1 MAMKRDRPVFEH
13 DLEKN
18 VNRLWLIPT
27 ASIALL
33 LSACGQAPELKVNDA
48 VVKLSPV
55 DNNPSALY
63 FTVHGG
69 MQDTELV
76 RVISKSV
83 VRTEMHDTVSDPK
96 TGMLT
101 MTPLQRVKVPA
112 KGKVE
117 FKRGGK
123 HAMLYGVNLVARRL
137 EKLDAEFVFSDGS
150 RIIVTAPLEKI
161 AAGKDEHSGH

>member
-1 MAMKRDRPVFEH
+1 VPRF
-13 DLEKN
+13 
-18 VNRLWLIPT
+18 WLFLVPLL
-27 ASIALL
+27 ALL
-33 LSACGQAPELKVNDA
+33 TSACGQPAELKVNDA

-55 DNNPSALY
+55 DNNPSAMY

-69 MQDTELV
+69 QQDVELL
-76 RVISKSV
+76 RVMSQSV
-83 VRTEMHDTVSDPK
+83 VRAEMHDTVSDPK

-101 MTPLQRVKVPA
+101 MTPLQRIKIPA

-123 HAMLYGVNLVARRL
+123 HVMLFGVNLIARRL

-150 RIIVTAPLEKI
+150 RILVTAPVEKI
-161 AAGKDEHSGH
+161 GAGADDHAGH

>member
-1 MAMKRDRPVFEH
+1 VPRF
-13 DLEKN
+13 
-18 VNRLWLIPT
+18 WLFLVPF
-27 ASIALL
+27 IALL
-33 LSACGQAPELKVNDA
+33 TNACGQPAELKVNDA

-55 DNNPSALY
+55 DNNPSAMY

-69 MQDTELV
+69 QRDVELL
-76 RVISKSV
+76 RVMSQSV
-83 VRTEMHDTVSDPK
+83 VRAEMHDTVSDPK

-101 MTPLQRVKVPA
+101 MTPLQRIKIPA

-123 HAMLYGVNLVARRL
+123 HVMLYGVNLIARRL

-150 RIIVTAPLEKI
+150 RIVVTAPVEKI
-161 AAGKDEHSGH
+161 GAGADDHAGH